1 MRMAGD
7 RRTRTVAVL
16 LSVVLAAPTPPAWAG
31 MIGAEALAPEVSAAA
46 SEAEA
51 DRAKV
56 RAFLERADLR
66 ERLQAMGVSGL
77 NANARVDALT
87 DAEVHALAGR
97 IESLPAGGALSDRDL
112 LIIILIAVV
121 VAILI

>member
-7 RRTRTVAVL
+7 RRTRTAAVL

-31 MIGAEALAPEVSAAA
+31 MIGAEALAPEAPAAA

-56 RAFLERADLR
+56 RSFLERADLR

-77 NANARVDALT
+77 NAGARVDALT
-87 DAEVHALAGR
+87 DAEAHALAGR
-97 IESLPAGGALSDRDL
+97 IDSLPAGGALSDRDI

-121 VAILI
+121 IAILI

>member
-1 MRMAGD
+1 MRMAGH
-7 RRTRTVAVL
+7 RRTRTAAVL
-16 LSVVLAAPTPPAWAG
+16 LSVALAVPMPQAWAG
-31 MIGAEALAPEVSAAA
+31 MIGAETMGPEAPAAPTQP
-46 SEAEA
+46 EA

-97 IESLPAGGALSDRDL
+97 IDSLPAGGALSDRDL

-121 VAILI
+121 IAILI

>member
-7 RRTRTVAVL
+7 RRTRTAAVL

-31 MIGAEALAPEVSAAA
+31 MIGAEALAPEASAAA

-77 NANARVDALT
+77 NASARVDALT
-87 DAEVHALAGR
+87 DAEAHALAGR
-97 IESLPAGGALSDRDL
+97 IDSLPAGGALSDRDL
-112 LIIILIAVV
+112 LIILLIAVV

>member
-1 MRMAGD
+1 MRMAGH
-7 RRTRTVAVL
+7 RRTRTAAVL

-31 MIGAEALAPEVSAAA
+31 MIGAEALAPEASAAA

-56 RAFLERADLR
+56 RAFLERAELR

-77 NANARVDALT
+77 NADARVDALS

-97 IESLPAGGALSDRDL
+97 IDSLPAGGALSDRDL

-121 VAILI
+121 IAILI